1 MRRGRTSRIVRRF
14 LSIRRRAFLEFQG
27 IGVSAGIIIGKAFRL
42 EKESYDIKPTWI
54 GDHEVEQEVERFLA
68 AISASKDQL
77 LMIRKRVESLADNE
91 HLHIIDAHLMILED
105 QMLVNETV
113 EYIRRHRLSAEWSLK
128 RVLDKLKE
136 QFERLEDPYFKE
148 RKDDLTHIGNRVF
161 NNLLGFSHNN
171 LAELREDVIVVAHD
185 LSPAD
190 TANMRKERVIAFVTE
205 VGSKTSHTAIMA
217 HSLEIPAVVGVT
229 GIYDA
234 VKTGESLIVDGIT
247 GLVHVSPP
255 QETFITY
262 LDRQRQFKYYERELQ
277 KMKDLPAV
285 TTDNKKVTLMA
296 NIEFINEV
304 KVVLERGGEGIGLY
318 RTEFLY
324 MNRYYLP
331 SEAEHFR
338 AYKMLVEQIAP
349 YPAVI
354 RTLDIG
360 GDKFIS
366 QLDIYDELNPVLGL
380 RAIRLCLEHV
390 DLFKTQLRAILK
402 ASHYGKIKIMY
413 PMISGLDELRSA
425 NAVLEE
431 VKAELR
437 QEGTPFDENIPVGI
451 MIEIPSAAITSD
463 ILAEEAAFFS
473 IGTNDLI
480 QYSIAIDRV
489 NKNVAYLYEPLH
501 PAILRLIS
509 MVIKSA
515 HAKGITTG
523 MCGEMASDPKYTL
536 LLLGLGLDQYST
548 NADALLKIK
557 KIIRSVSFAEA
568 QEIAQQAL
576 LYSSAAE
583 TEKFI
588 TTLMESRFPD
598 IFSYFK

>member
-277 KMKDLPAV
+277 KIKDLPAV

>member
-1 MRRGRTSRIVRRF
+1 M
-14 LSIRRRAFLEFQG
+14 EFQG

-277 KMKDLPAV
+277 KIKDLPAV

-425 NAVLEE
+425 NAVLDE

-509 MVIKSA
+509 MVINAA
-515 HAKGITTG
+515 HAKGISAG

>member
-1 MRRGRTSRIVRRF
+1 M
-14 LSIRRRAFLEFQG
+14 EFQG

-277 KMKDLPAV
+277 KIKDLPAV

-425 NAVLEE
+425 NAVLDE

>member
-1 MRRGRTSRIVRRF
+1 M
-14 LSIRRRAFLEFQG
+14 EFQG

-277 KMKDLPAV
+277 KIKDLPAI

-425 NAVLEE
+425 NAVLDE

-576 LYSSAAE
+576 SYSSAAE

>member
-1 MRRGRTSRIVRRF
+1 M
-14 LSIRRRAFLEFQG
+14 EFQG

-277 KMKDLPAV
+277 KIKDLPAV

-425 NAVLEE
+425 NAVLDE

-509 MVIKSA
+509 MVINAA
-515 HAKGITTG
+515 HAKGISAG

-576 LYSSAAE
+576 SYSSAAE
-583 TEKFI
+583 TENFI

>member
-1 MRRGRTSRIVRRF
+1 M
-14 LSIRRRAFLEFQG
+14 EFQG

-277 KMKDLPAV
+277 KIKDLPAV

-425 NAVLEE
+425 NAVLDE

-515 HAKGITTG
+515 HAKGISAG

-576 LYSSAAE
+576 SYSSAAE
-583 TEKFI
+583 TENFI